1 VKERPG
7 ETGRRRA
14 VGAAASRRASAFR
27 RVALLALL
35 SFAWLA
41 VTLATSFARADDEPV
56 LDDTGSRLRIRSITT
71 RLSAYDQFG
80 HGYQSQAGPVLGAG
94 SERATI
100 FEPQAEVVATQ
111 GDRITHRLWIPVDV
125 VSAASPD
132 AIDNGPA
139 SVDVMSSASRHVESG
154 TIDWTTT
161 YRASPTTDFS
171 MRNGIHLEE
180 PLRSWNS
187 GVAAHRS
194 FADDATVVSAGAVE
208 VIDWFDKFS
217 IDGHRHGHTDRN
229 VTSGSVGFTQ
239 VLTPTTVV
247 NLNYGLTVLEGQLG
261 NTWNS
266 VPIDTGVRGPEYLP
280 NERLRHA
287 IVGRLAQ
294 FLPWNGALRLYYRF
308 YTDDWGIV
316 AHSVEGQLMQ
326 RLTPEVYI
334 GGYYRF
340 HTQTGA
346 SFFTTLASDS
356 ATLRVSDSDLAPLQ
370 STTVG
375 GKVVVDYPLAQSR
388 PGEIRSMHF
397 ELAIERYTRTN
408 DLQINILS
416 CATGFRF

>member
-1 VKERPG
+1 
-7 ETGRRRA
+7 
-14 VGAAASRRASAFR
+14 VGAAASRCSGALRW
-27 RVALLALL
+27 VALFALL
-35 SFAWLA
+35 SLVSLTLVLA
-41 VTLATSFARADDEPV
+41 PSQARADDATL
-56 LDDTGSRLRIRSITT
+56 LDDAGSALRIRSIMT

-111 GDRITHRLWIPVDV
+111 GARLTHRLWIPVDI
-125 VSAASPD
+125 VSNASPD

-154 TIDWTTT
+154 TIDWMTT
-161 YRASPTTDFS
+161 YRSSPTTDFS
-171 MRNGIHLEE
+171 IRNGIHLEE

-194 FADDATVVSAGAVE
+194 FADEATVVSAGAVE
-208 VIDWFDKFS
+208 VIDWFDKFD
-217 IDGHRHGHTDRN
+217 ITGHRHGHTDRN

-247 NLNYGLTVLEGQLG
+247 NVNYGLTVLEGELG

-266 VPIDTGVRGPEYLP
+266 VPLETGIRGPELLP

-287 IVGRLAQ
+287 LVGRAAQ

-308 YTDDWGIV
+308 YADDWGIV

-326 RLTPEVYI
+326 RLTPELYV

-346 SFFTTLASDS
+346 RFFTTLAAPD
-356 ATLRVSDSDLAPLQ
+356 ATLRVADSDLAPLQ
-370 STTVG
+370 SSTVG
-375 GKVVVDYPLAQSR
+375 GKVVVDLPLSDPA
-388 PGEIRSMHF
+388 GGIRSMHF
-397 ELAIERYTRTN
+397 EVAVERYVRTN
-408 DLQINILS
+408 DLQINIFS